1 MNEIEISS
9 NTVFYENLKSLIR
22 LANESLKFTQIQSN
36 EFQDKLLNKNYKEY
50 DIYES
55 SHLRNADWILL
66 NSIFTSMFSHLEYKL
81 YLFCKA
87 IEKRN
92 DFKIKIDNLN
102 GSTLEKYF
110 NYLNLVVGIES
121 ATRNQKK
128 YQTLTLFQKVR
139 NKIVHNG
146 GMIITN
152 NKEKLETHELY
163 KFLQDKKVVIAG
175 KSGIIRIINI
185 DFLEDF
191 SLLCWQVCDEIGD
204 EINQKF
210 PAK

>member
-1 MNEIEISS
+1 MNEIAISS

-22 LANESLKFTQIQSN
+22 LANESLRFYSNSNN
-36 EFQDKLLNKNYKEY
+36 EFQDNLLNKNYKEY

-55 SHLRNADWILL
+55 SHLQNADWILL

-87 IEKRN
+87 IEKSEC
-92 DFKIKIDNLN
+92 FKIRIDNLN

-110 NYLNLVVGIES
+110 NYLNLIANIES
-121 ATRNQKK
+121 ATRKEKK
-128 YQTLTLFQKVR
+128 YQTLTLFQKTR

-152 NKEKLETHELY
+152 KTEKLETHELY

-191 SLLCWQVCDEIGD
+191 SLLCRQVCDEIGD
-204 EINQKF
+204 EINKKF
-210 PAK
+210 R

>member
-1 MNEIEISS
+1 MNEIAISS

-22 LANESLKFTQIQSN
+22 LANESLKFTQIQNN

-50 DIYES
+50 DIFES
-55 SHLRNADWILL
+55 SHLQNADWILL

-87 IEKRN
+87 IEKSN
-92 DFKIKIDNLN
+92 GFKIKIDNLN

-110 NYLNLVVGIES
+110 NYLNLVAGIES

-152 NKEKLETHELY
+152 KKEKLETHELY

-191 SLLCWQVCDEIGD
+191 SLLCSQVCDEIGD
-204 EINQKF
+204 EINKKF
-210 PAK
+210 PVT

>member
-1 MNEIEISS
+1 MKQKEISS

-22 LANESLKFTQIQSN
+22 LANESLQFSQMQNN
-36 EFQDKLLNKNYKEY
+36 EFHEKLLKKNYKEY

-55 SHLRNADWILL
+55 SHLQNADWILL

-87 IEKRN
+87 IEKSN
-92 DFKIKIDNLN
+92 YFKIKIDNLN

-110 NYLNLVVGIES
+110 NYLNLVANIES
-121 ATRNQKK
+121 ATRKQKN
-128 YQTLTLFQKVR
+128 YQNLTLFQKVR

-146 GMIITN
+146 GMILTN
-152 NKEKLETHELY
+152 KKENLETHELY

-175 KSGIIRIINI
+175 RSGIIRIINI

-191 SLLCWQVCDEIGD
+191 SLLCRQVCDEIGD
-204 EINQKF
+204 EIDKKF
-210 PAK
+210 PLT